1 MQVMSGD
8 AWAWCSLPLSPL
20 SCPGLPE
27 TPGQL
32 WKEEDTQ
39 ARLLLQWR
47 GCKRLKQSALGMCGT
62 VAWINWEGGDICV
75 QIQDYIVASTLPLH
89 VVPQNVCTV
98 LSKYFI
104 LFQISESSAIFKSLF
119 LMFYKKLLMRYRYK
133 QEHRNGFRCYEVIT
147 LQCLLGCGTSESS
160 NCLL

>member
-1 MQVMSGD
+1 MMLPPTLTPLLSRTTRNTWTTVEGGRHSSQTLTSVTRMQV
-8 AWAWCSLPLSPL
+8 
-20 SCPGLPE
+20 
-27 TPGQL
+27 T
-32 WKEEDTQ
+32 
-39 ARLLLQWR
+39 
-47 GCKRLKQSALGMCGT
+47 KQSALGMCGT